1 MSKRF
6 VVAPGDEDRTP
17 EFVYPADAASL
28 KIIRDSGGLSKMT
41 DEQRSSLKF
50 KTVHVGDD
58 CTDMP
63 EPARGIYLERGWI
76 VEEVAKAEVKK

>member
-17 EFVYPADAASL
+17 EFVYPADAMSL
-28 KIIRDSGGLSKMT
+28 KIIKDSGGLSKIT

-50 KTVHVGDD
+50 KTVRAGDE

-63 EPARGIYLERGWI
+63 EPARSIYVERGWI
-76 VEEVAKAEVKK
+76 LVEEKTEVKK